1 MFFYNIDAC
10 LCFIQ
15 LKTDNIN
22 LAMLSDWISIVQANA
37 NGLLLNTESRDD
49 DDSGRSSW
57 SEAASSTFSSEVD
70 LNEERKWPTSFW
82 TQLKVLSERNFMEAR
97 LRMLSKLNWIQT
109 IGLGLVSGLL
119 WFQIPRK
126 ESSIPDIRGWVRY
139 IYFFNKG

>member
-1 MFFYNIDAC
+1 MSFY
-10 LCFIQ
+10 FY
-15 LKTDNIN
+15 
-22 LAMLSDWISIVQANA
+22 S
-37 NGLLLNTESRDD
+37 ESRDD

-126 ESSIPDIRGWVRY
+126 ESSIPDIRGWVS
-139 IYFFNKG
+139 